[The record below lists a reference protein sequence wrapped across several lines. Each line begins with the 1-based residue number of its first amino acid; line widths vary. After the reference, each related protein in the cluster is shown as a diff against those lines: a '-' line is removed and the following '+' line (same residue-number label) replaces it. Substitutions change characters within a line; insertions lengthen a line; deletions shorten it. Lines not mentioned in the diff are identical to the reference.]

1 MTVAS
6 TTSTVWVSDGSDG
19 LGRRVLQR
27 LNRAPEMIEGL
38 IGDSEVIVW
47 LASADA
53 DARARRRQ
61 SATDGVTSALA
72 EAERARH
79 LVLVSSAMV
88 YGAWANNPVPITEEA
103 VLRPDVEFVYARQLG
118 AVEQLA
124 DEWRLAVPGRTVTV
138 LRPVVGMAADSTVGL
153 AAALA
158 AGMGQ
163 RVGEDDP
170 PAQFLHLDDLASA
183 VVLSAEQRLDGV
195 YNVAPDGW
203 VAGERVRALAG
214 AVPRLKLPDRM
225 TEVIGN
231 LRWRFQRGPIPPGLR
246 SYTRWPWLVAND
258 RLKAEGWAPTV
269 TNEQAYVEGTEAK
282 WWTMVSPKRRQEI
295 ALGGLSG
302 DHAPWRVGIRHPHD
316 PMAVAFVLKGAGPL
330 AVATSASYERGAH
343 IVDPRT
349 GHPITE
355 LASATVVGP
364 DLADADAYATV
375 LYVMGI
381 DGLCW
386 LHQQPGYSGCVITRD
401 GQLIATEAFNVY
413 RAS

>member
-6 TTSTVWVSDGSDG
+6 TTTSVWISDGSDG
-19 LGRRVLQR
+19 LGGRVLQ
-27 LNRAPEMIEGL
+27 LL
-38 IGDSEVIVW
+38 HDSTQLAEVAVDESDVVVW

-61 SATDGVTSALA
+61 SATEGFAVALA
-72 EAERARH
+72 EAHRARH

-88 YGAWANNPVPITEEA
+88 YGAWANHPVPITEEA

-124 DEWRLAVPGRTVTV
+124 DEWRLAATGRTVTV
-138 LRPVVGMAADSTVGL
+138 LRPAIAMAADGTSGL

-163 RVGEDDP
+163 RFGEDDP
-170 PAQFLHLDDLASA
+170 PAQFLHIDDLADA
-183 VVLSAEQRLDGV
+183 VLIAVEQRLDGV

-214 AVPRLKLPDRM
+214 AVPRLKLPERL

-231 LRWRFQRGPIPPGLR
+231 LRWRFERGPIPPGLR

-295 ALGGLSG
+295 ALGGLATFLVAVG
-302 DHAPWRVGIRHPHD
+302 LIVWRAIRR
-316 PMAVAFVLKGAGPL
+316 AQ
-330 AVATSASYERGAH
+330 RRRN
-343 IVDPRT
+343 PR
-349 GHPITE
+349 H
-355 LASATVVGP
+355 
-364 DLADADAYATV
+364 
-375 LYVMGI
+375 
-381 DGLCW
+381 
-386 LHQQPGYSGCVITRD
+386 
-401 GQLIATEAFNVY
+401 
-413 RAS
+413 

>member
-6 TTSTVWVSDGSDG
+6 TTTSVWVSDGSG
-19 LGRRVLQR
+19 VLGQRVLQR
-27 LNRAPEMIEGL
+27 LNGRPHLTQRAV
-38 IGDSEVIVW
+38 GDSEVVIW

-61 SATDGVTSALA
+61 SATEGVTDALA
-72 EAERARH
+72 EAGQARH

-124 DEWRLAVPGRTVTV
+124 DEWRLAAPGRTVTV
-138 LRPVVGMAADSTVGL
+138 LRPALAMAADGTSGL

-163 RVGEDDP
+163 RFGEDDP
-170 PAQFLHLDDLASA
+170 PAQFLHLDDLAAA
-183 VVLSAEQRLDGV
+183 VVLAAEQHLDGV

-203 VAGERVRALAG
+203 VPGERVRALAG
-214 AVPRLKLPDRM
+214 AVPRLKLPDRV

-246 SYTRWPWLVAND
+246 SYTRWSWLVAND
-258 RLKAEGWAPTV
+258 RLKAEGWTPTV

-282 WWTMVSPKRRQEI
+282 WWTIVSPKRRQEI
-295 ALGGLSG
+295 TLSG
-302 DHAPWRVGIRHPHD
+302 LATGLVAVGIGVWR
-316 PMAVAFVLKGAGPL
+316 AVRRA
-330 AVATSASYERGAH
+330 
-343 IVDPRT
+343 
-349 GHPITE
+349 
-355 LASATVVGP
+355 
-364 DLADADAYATV
+364 
-375 LYVMGI
+375 
-381 DGLCW
+381 
-386 LHQQPGYSGCVITRD
+386 
-401 GQLIATEAFNVY
+401 QLR
-413 RAS
+413 RAAR

>member
-6 TTSTVWVSDGSDG
+6 TTTSVWISDGPDG
-19 LGRRVLQR
+19 LGRRVTQR
-27 LNRAPEMIEGL
+27 LQESAQLADAAVE
-38 IGDSEVIVW
+38 DSDVVLW

-61 SATDGVTSALA
+61 SATEGFTAALA
-72 EAERARH
+72 EARQARH

-124 DEWRLAVPGRTVTV
+124 DEWRLAQPGRTVTV
-138 LRPVVGMAADSTVGL
+138 LRPAVAMAADGTSGL

-163 RVGEDDP
+163 RFGEDDP
-170 PAQFLHLDDLASA
+170 PAQFLHIDDLVAA
-183 VVLSAEQRLDGV
+183 VLVAVEQQLDGV

-214 AVPRLKLPDRM
+214 AVPRLKLPERL

-231 LRWRFQRGPIPPGLR
+231 LRWRFERGPIPPGLR

-258 RLKAEGWAPTV
+258 RLRAEGWTPTV

-295 ALGGLSG
+295 ALGGL
-302 DHAPWRVGIRHPHD
+302 
-316 PMAVAFVLKGAGPL
+316 
-330 AVATSASYERGAH
+330 
-343 IVDPRT
+343 
-349 GHPITE
+349 
-355 LASATVVGP
+355 
-364 DLADADAYATV
+364 ATV
-375 LYVMGI
+375 LVAV
-381 DGLCW
+381 GLVVW
-386 LHQQPGYSGCVITRD
+386 
-401 GQLIATEAFNVY
+401 
-413 RAS
+413 RAIRRAQRRRNAR